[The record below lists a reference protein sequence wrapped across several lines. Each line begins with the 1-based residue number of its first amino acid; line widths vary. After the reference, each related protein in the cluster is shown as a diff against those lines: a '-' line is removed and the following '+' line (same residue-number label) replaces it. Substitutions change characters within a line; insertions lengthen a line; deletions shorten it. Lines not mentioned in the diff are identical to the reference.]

1 MLHFLPADSG
11 LLRYF
16 INNMKK
22 EIEISI
28 EKESEGKKIEHI
40 LKVKAGLSE
49 TLIRRLKRT
58 EGGIL
63 LNGKPAKI
71 IEKVS
76 FGDLIKVAVTEKSSQ
91 NIIPVKTPLD
101 IIYEDEDILAVNKL
115 RSMPTHPSK
124 GHRED
129 TLANGVI
136 YYLGKGSKFHVIT
149 RLDRDTSGVVL
160 IAKNPV
166 SAAFLTDEMKNG
178 RIAKEYVAVIN
189 GVLNPQD
196 GIITAPIK
204 KKNESGI
211 LRCVSPDGKEAVTK
225 YKTVKIQDGI
235 SLVNLFPVTG
245 RTHQLRV
252 HMSYMN
258 CPIYGD
264 SLYGAVQKGER
275 TLLHCR
281 KISFIHPV
289 TKENISITAPWCDD
303 IEIKIV

>member
-1 MLHFLPADSG
+1 
-11 LLRYF
+11 
-16 INNMKK
+16 MKK
-22 EIEISI
+22 EIKIVI
-28 EKESEGKKIEHI
+28 DKDLADKRIEHI
-40 LKVKAGLSE
+40 LKKKAGLSE

-63 LNGKPAKI
+63 LNGNPAKV
-71 IEKVS
+71 IEKVYY
-76 FGDLIKVAVTEKSSQ
+76 GDVVKVTVTEKSSQ
-91 NIIPVKTPLD
+91 NIVPEKISLD
-101 IIYEDEDILAVNKL
+101 IIYEDEDILAINKP

-124 GHRED
+124 GHRDD

-136 YYLGKGSKFHVIT
+136 YYLGKDSKFHVIT

-160 IAKNPV
+160 IAKNSV

-178 RIAKEYVAVIN
+178 RIQKEYIAVIN

-196 GIITAPIK
+196 GIISAPIK

-211 LRCVSPDGKEAVTK
+211 LRCVSSDGKEAVTK
-225 YKTVKIQDGI
+225 YRTVKIQDGI

-264 SLYGAVQKGER
+264 SLYGAEQKGER
-275 TLLHCR
+275 TLLHCK
-281 KISFIHPV
+281 KISFTHPV
-289 TKENISITAPWCDD
+289 TKKNISITAPLCED
-303 IEIKIV
+303 IKIV

>member
-1 MLHFLPADSG
+1 M
-11 LLRYF
+11 
-16 INNMKK
+16 IK
-22 EIEISI
+22 EIEIAI
-28 EKESEGKKIEHI
+28 EKESDGKKIEHI

-58 EGGIL
+58 ESGIL
-63 LNGKPAKI
+63 LNGNPAKV

-76 FGDLIKVAVTEKSSQ
+76 FGDVVKVTVTEKSSL
-91 NIIPVKTPLD
+91 NVIPAKIPLD
-101 IIYEDEDILAVNKL
+101 IIYEDEDILAVDKP

-136 YYLGKGSKFHVIT
+136 YYLGQDSRFHVIT
-149 RLDRDTSGVVL
+149 RLDSDTSGVVL
-160 IAKNPV
+160 MAKNSV

-178 RIAKEYVAVIN
+178 RIVKEYVAVIN

-204 KKNESGI
+204 KKNETEI

-225 YKTVKIQDGI
+225 YRTVKIQDGI
-235 SLVNLFPVTG
+235 SLVKLFPVTG

-281 KISFIHPV
+281 KISFKHPV
-289 TKENISITAPWCDD
+289 TKENISIAAPLCDD
-303 IEIKIV
+303 IEVKIV

>member
-16 INNMKK
+16 IDAMKK
-22 EIEISI
+22 EIKIVI
-28 EKESEGKKIEHI
+28 DKDLADKRIEHI
-40 LKVKAGLSE
+40 LKKKAGLSE

-63 LNGKPAKI
+63 LNGSPAKV
-71 IEKVS
+71 IEKVYY
-76 FGDLIKVAVTEKSSQ
+76 GDVVKVTVAEKSSP
-91 NIIPVKTPLD
+91 NIVPVKTPLD
-101 IIYEDEDILAVNKL
+101 IIYEDEDILAVNKP

-124 GHRED
+124 GHRDD

-149 RLDRDTSGVVL
+149 RLDRDTSGAVL
-160 IAKNPV
+160 IAKNSV

-178 RIAKEYVAVIN
+178 RIAKEYIAVIN

-196 GIITAPIK
+196 GIISAPIK
-204 KKNESGI
+204 KKNETGI
-211 LRCVSPDGKEAVTK
+211 LRCVSSDGKEAVTK
-225 YKTVKIQDGI
+225 YRTVKIQDRI

-281 KISFIHPV
+281 KISFTHPV
-289 TKENISITAPWCDD
+289 TKKNISITAPLCDD
-303 IEIKIV
+303 IKIV

>member
-1 MLHFLPADSG
+1 
-11 LLRYF
+11 
-16 INNMKK
+16 MKK
-22 EIEISI
+22 EIEIAI
-28 EKESEGKKIEHI
+28 EKESDGKKIEHI

-58 EGGIL
+58 ESGIL
-63 LNGKPAKI
+63 LNGSPAKV

-76 FGDLIKVAVTEKSSQ
+76 YGDVIKVTVREKSSP
-91 NIIPVKTPLD
+91 NVIPAKIPLD
-101 IIYEDEDILAVNKL
+101 IIYEDEDILAVDKP

-166 SAAFLTDEMKNG
+166 SAAFLTDEMRNG
-178 RIAKEYVAVIN
+178 RIIKEYVAVIN
-189 GVLNPQD
+189 GVLNPKD
-196 GIITAPIK
+196 GIISVPIK
-204 KKNESGI
+204 KKSESGI

-225 YKTVKIQDGI
+225 YRTVKIQNGI
-235 SLVNLFPVTG
+235 SLVNLFPITG

-275 TLLHCR
+275 TLLHCK

-289 TKENISITAPWCDD
+289 TRENISIAAPLCDD
-303 IEIKIV
+303 IARKIV

>member
-1 MLHFLPADSG
+1 MLHFLPADSNS
-11 LLRYF
+11 LRYF
-16 INNMKK
+16 INAMKK
-22 EIEISI
+22 EIEITI
-28 EKESEGKKIEHI
+28 EKESAGKKIEHI

-63 LNGKPAKI
+63 LNGKPAKV

-76 FGDLIKVAVTEKSSQ
+76 FGDVVKVAVTEKSSQ
-91 NIIPVKTPLD
+91 NIVPAKIHLD
-101 IIYEDEDILAVNKL
+101 IIYEDEDILAVNKP

-124 GHRED
+124 GHRDD

-136 YYLGKGSKFHVIT
+136 YYLGQNSRFHVIT

-178 RIAKEYVAVIN
+178 RIAKEYVAVLN
-189 GVLNPQD
+189 GVLNPQK
-196 GIITAPIK
+196 GIIKAPIK
-204 KKNESGI
+204 KKSETGI
-211 LRCVSPDGKEAVTK
+211 MRCVSPEGKEAVTK
-225 YKTVKIQDGI
+225 YRTVKIQDGI

-281 KISFIHPV
+281 KISFTHPV
-289 TKENISITAPWCDD
+289 TKKNISITAPLCDD
-303 IEIKIV
+303 IKIV

>member
-11 LLRYF
+11 LLRCF
-16 INNMKK
+16 IDAMKK
-22 EIEISI
+22 EIEIVI
-28 EKESEGKKIEHI
+28 EKESDGKKLEHI

-63 LNGKPAKI
+63 LNDKPAKV

-76 FGDLIKVAVTEKSSQ
+76 LGDVIKISVEEKGSP
-91 NIIPVKTPLD
+91 NILPAKTPLD
-101 IIYEDEDILAVNKL
+101 IIYEDEDVLAVNKP

-124 GHRED
+124 GHTKD

-136 YYLGKGSKFHVIT
+136 YYLGKDSKFHVIT
-149 RLDRDTSGVVL
+149 RLDRDTSGIVL

-166 SAAFLTDEMKNG
+166 SAAFLTAEMKNG

-196 GIITAPIK
+196 GVITAPIK
-204 KKNESGI
+204 KKKETGI
-211 LRCVSPDGKEAVTK
+211 LRCVSSDGKEAVTK

-281 KISFIHPV
+281 KISFIHPA
-289 TKENISITAPWCDD
+289 TKEKISITAPLCDD
-303 IEIKIV
+303 IKIV

>member
-1 MLHFLPADSG
+1 
-11 LLRYF
+11 
-16 INNMKK
+16 MKK
-22 EIEISI
+22 EIEIII
-28 EKESEGKKIEHI
+28 EKESDGKKIEHI

-58 EGGIL
+58 DGGIL
-63 LNGKPAKI
+63 LNGKPAKV

-76 FGDLIKVAVTEKSSQ
+76 FGDVVKVTVMEKGSL
-91 NIIPVKTPLD
+91 NITPVKTLLD
-101 IIYEDEDILAVNKL
+101 IIYEDEDILAVNKP

-160 IAKNPV
+160 IAKNPI

-178 RIAKEYVAVIN
+178 RIVKEYIAVVN
-189 GVLNPQD
+189 GVMNPQD
-196 GIITAPIK
+196 GIISAPIK
-204 KKNESGI
+204 KKNETGI

-225 YKTVKIQDGI
+225 YKTVKIEDGI

-252 HMSYMN
+252 HMAHMN

-264 SLYGAVQKGER
+264 SLYGAPQKVER
-275 TLLHCR
+275 TLLHCK
-281 KISFIHPV
+281 KISFMHPV
-289 TKENISITAPWCDD
+289 TKENISITAPLCVD
-303 IEIKIV
+303 IKIV

>member
-1 MLHFLPADSG
+1 MLRFLPADSNS
-11 LLRYF
+11 LRYF
-16 INNMKK
+16 INAMKK
-22 EIEISI
+22 EIEITI
-28 EKESEGKKIEHI
+28 EKESDGKKIEHI
-40 LKVKAGLSE
+40 LKVNAGLSE

-63 LNGKPAKI
+63 LNGKPAKV

-76 FGDLIKVAVTEKSSQ
+76 IGDVIKITVEEKGSS
-91 NIIPVKTPLD
+91 NIISAKIPLD
-101 IIYEDEDILAVNKL
+101 IIYEDDDILAVNKP

-136 YYLGKGSKFHVIT
+136 YYLGKDSKFHVIT

-166 SAAFLTDEMKNG
+166 SAAYLTEEMKNG
-178 RIAKEYVAVIN
+178 RISKEYVAVIN
-189 GVLNPQD
+189 GVLNPAD
-196 GIITAPIK
+196 GVISAPIK
-204 KKNESGI
+204 KKTESGI
-211 LRCVSPDGKEAVTK
+211 LRSVSPDGKVAVTK
-225 YKTVKIQDGI
+225 YKTVKIRDGI
-235 SLVNLFPVTG
+235 SLVKLFPVTG

-252 HMSYMN
+252 HMNYMN

-264 SLYGAVQKGER
+264 SLYGAMQKGER

-281 KISFIHPV
+281 KISFTHPV
-289 TKENISITAPWCDD
+289 TKKNISITAPLCDD
-303 IEIKIV
+303 IKIV

>member
-11 LLRYF
+11 LLRCF
-16 INNMKK
+16 INAMKK
-22 EIEISI
+22 EIEIII
-28 EKESEGKKIEHI
+28 EKELHGKKIEHI
-40 LKVKAGLSE
+40 LKVKARLSE

-63 LNGKPAKI
+63 LNGKSAKV

-76 FGDLIKVAVTEKSSQ
+76 FGDVIKVTVTEKNSS
-91 NIIPVKTPLD
+91 NILPAKILLD
-101 IIYEDEDILAVNKL
+101 IIYEDEDILAVNKP

-136 YYLGKGSKFHVIT
+136 YYLGKDSKFHVIT
-149 RLDRDTSGVVL
+149 RLDLDTSGVVL

-166 SAAFLTDEMKNG
+166 SATFLTDEMKNG
-178 RIAKEYVAVIN
+178 RIQKEYVAVIN
-189 GVLNPQD
+189 GELNPQN
-196 GIITAPIK
+196 GIITAAIK
-204 KKNESGI
+204 KKNENGI
-211 LRCVSPDGKEAVTK
+211 LRCVSPDGKEALTK
-225 YKTVKIQDGI
+225 YKTVKSKNGI
-235 SLVNLFPVTG
+235 SLVKLFPITG

-281 KISFIHPV
+281 KISFTHPV
-289 TKENISITAPWCDD
+289 TKKNISITAPLCDD
-303 IEIKIV
+303 IKIV

>member
-1 MLHFLPADSG
+1 
-11 LLRYF
+11 
-16 INNMKK
+16 MKK
-22 EIEISI
+22 EIEITI
-28 EKESEGKKIEHI
+28 EKESDGKKIEHV

-63 LNGKPAKI
+63 LNGNPAKV

-76 FGDLIKVAVTEKSSQ
+76 FGDVVKVTVTEKGSE
-91 NIIPVKTPLD
+91 NIIPAKILLD
-101 IIYEDEDILAVNKL
+101 IIYEDEDILAVNKP

-124 GHRED
+124 GHRDD

-160 IAKNPV
+160 IAKNSV

-178 RIAKEYVAVIN
+178 RIQKEYIAVIN
-189 GVLNPQD
+189 GVLNPKD
-196 GIITAPIK
+196 GIISAPIK

-211 LRCVSPDGKEAVTK
+211 LRCISSDGKEAVTK
-225 YKTVKIQDGI
+225 YRTVKIQDGI

-264 SLYGAVQKGER
+264 SLYGAVQKGEK

-281 KISFIHPV
+281 KISFTHPT
-289 TKENISITAPWCDD
+289 TKKNISITAPLCED
-303 IEIKIV
+303 IKIV

>member
-1 MLHFLPADSG
+1 M
-11 LLRYF
+11 
-16 INNMKK
+16 IK
-22 EIEISI
+22 EIQIAI
-28 EKESEGKKIEHI
+28 EKESDGKKIEHI
-40 LKVKAGLSE
+40 LKVKSGLSE

-63 LNGKPAKI
+63 LNGNPAKV

-76 FGDLIKVAVTEKSSQ
+76 FGDMVKVTVSEKSSQ
-91 NIIPVKTPLD
+91 NIVPAKVPLD
-101 IIYEDEDILAVNKL
+101 IIYEDEDILAVDKP
-115 RSMPTHPSK
+115 RSMPTHPSN

-178 RIAKEYVAVIN
+178 RITKEYIAVIN
-189 GVLNPQD
+189 GVLNPKD
-196 GIITAPIK
+196 GIISAPIK
-204 KKNESGI
+204 KKSESGI

-225 YKTVKIQDGI
+225 YRTVKIQDGI
-235 SLVNLFPVTG
+235 SLVNLFPITG

-258 CPIYGD
+258 CPICGD

-275 TLLHCR
+275 TLLHCK

-289 TKENISITAPWCDD
+289 TKKKISITAPLCDD
-303 IEIKIV
+303 IEVKIV